1 MAESKAKTPFDPD
14 QLLLEARSELA
25 RAEELAESDP
35 EAALAA
41 FDVILLNDGT
51 NILCHL
57 CLKSPL
63 FEKKN
68 GTNAF
73 VSH

>member
-1 MAESKAKTPFDPD
+1 MESKTKTPFDPD

-51 NILCHL
+51 IFYVI
-57 CLKSPL
+57 S
-63 FEKKN
+63 
-68 GTNAF
+68 
-73 VSH
+73 V